1 MSTPDESQRAVE
13 AARRLGIGLAKRH
26 VVLCA
31 DQTKPKCAPREV
43 TTRVW
48 ARLKRR
54 IVELGLDGQVA
65 AIRAGE
71 GGDTSCVLR
80 TKADCLR
87 VCADGPI
94 CVVYPDGVWYRAV
107 DEAVLERIL
116 IEHVIGGQVVQDHVI
131 ARAPWSRPDPADPA

>member
-1 MSTPDESQRAVE
+1 MNDPDESRRAAE
-13 AARRLGIGLAKRH
+13 LAEKLGIHLAQRH
-26 VVLCA
+26 VFLCA

-48 ARLKRR
+48 GHLKRR
-54 IVELGLDGQVA
+54 IVELGLDGVVA
-65 AIRAGE
+65 ASRDVGS
-71 GGDTSCVLR
+71 GDAPCALR

-116 IEHVIGGQVVQDHVI
+116 QEHVIGGRVVEEYAI
-131 ARAPWSRPDPADPA
+131 ARAPWG